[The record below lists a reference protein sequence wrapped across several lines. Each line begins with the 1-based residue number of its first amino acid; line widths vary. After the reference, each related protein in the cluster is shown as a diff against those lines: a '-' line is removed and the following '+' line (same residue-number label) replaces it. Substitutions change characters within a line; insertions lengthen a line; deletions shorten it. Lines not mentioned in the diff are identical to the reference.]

1 MKKNVS
7 LRKMVDLNRKP
18 SYYLQKE
25 TLLIFL
31 YRATSQRSI
40 AGATVLT
47 APRATSAARQGRLP
61 DHLHGHTPDRQQD
74 LGPGRAQSPCHAHG
88 QGNCCYRF

>member
-1 MKKNVS
+1 MI
-7 LRKMVDLNRKP
+7 DLDRKP
-18 SYYLQKE
+18 SYYLQKK
-25 TLLIFL
+25 TLFTFL

-40 AGATVLT
+40 VGATVLT

-61 DHLHGHTPDRQQD
+61 DHLRGHTPDRQQD
-74 LGPGRAQSPCHAHG
+74 LGPDRAQSPCHAHG

>member
-1 MKKNVS
+1 MLISIKNQPIICKRKK
-7 LRKMVDLNRKP
+7 
-18 SYYLQKE
+18 
-25 TLLIFL
+25 TLFTFL

-47 APRATSAARQGRLP
+47 ALRATSAARQGRLP
-61 DHLHGHTPDRQQD
+61 DHLRGHTPDRQQD